1 MFTSRLSNK
10 VSIKKMFFHR
20 ILSYAQPFL
29 ITNRKY
35 IILRNFIHSIFLT
48 ESQYEL
54 CPKLG
59 DIENTYLYIPKLD
72 LGFHSKWVMLNYY
85 FFWGGGVML
94 NYYQISC
101 GDFSK
106 RNITKLAHYISH
118 TPNLKL
124 YLKSFGMA
132 WRTLH

>member
-1 MFTSRLSNK
+1 VFTSRLSNK

-85 FFWGGGVML
+85 FFWGGGHAKLLSDFMWRFFKEKHH
-94 NYYQISC
+94 QIS
-101 GDFSK
+101 S
-106 RNITKLAHYISH
+106 LYIS
-118 TPNLKL
+118 
-124 YLKSFGMA
+124 YAKS
-132 WRTLH
+132 